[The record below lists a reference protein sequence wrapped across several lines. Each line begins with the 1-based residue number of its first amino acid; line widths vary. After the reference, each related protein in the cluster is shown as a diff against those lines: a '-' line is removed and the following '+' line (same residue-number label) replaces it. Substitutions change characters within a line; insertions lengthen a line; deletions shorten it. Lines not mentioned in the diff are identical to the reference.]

1 MQFTD
6 AGFQESKMKK
16 GYHYTESGLTNVW
29 LANGFTVRKTKY
41 GEGVSIRD
49 ADGLHRALARAL
61 ADRPRLTGTEVRYLR
76 KEMGLSQ
83 RGLGELLGVTD
94 QAVAL
99 WERKGRL
106 PKTADRLLRLIYVE
120 HDKGNAPI
128 RATIQR
134 INEMDSKKNERIIA
148 EEAKG
153 GWTTRLAA

>member
-1 MQFTD
+1 
-6 AGFQESKMKK
+6 MKK
-16 GYHYTESGLTNVW
+16 GYRYTESGLMNVW
-29 LANGFTVRKTKY
+29 LANGYTIRKTKY

-49 ADGLHRALARAL
+49 VEGLHHALAQAL
-61 ADRPRLTGTEVRYLR
+61 ANKPRLTGAEVRFLR

-120 HDKGNAPI
+120 HDRGNAPI

-134 INEMDSKKNERIIA
+134 INETDTPENEKIIA
-148 EEAKG
+148 EEARG
-153 GWTTRLAA
+153 RWTTRLAA

>member
-1 MQFTD
+1 
-6 AGFQESKMKK
+6 MKK

-29 LANGFTVRKTKY
+29 LLNGYAIRKTKY
-41 GEGVSIRD
+41 GTGVSIHD
-49 ADGLHRALARAL
+49 VDGLHRALARAL
-61 ADRPRLTGTEVRYLR
+61 ANKPHLTGAEVRFLR

-106 PKTADRLLRLIYVE
+106 PRTADRLLRLIYVE

-128 RATIQR
+128 VGFIRHL
-134 INEMDSKKNERIIA
+134 NELDQKNHEQIIA

-153 GWTTRLAA
+153 GWKTHLAA

>member
-1 MQFTD
+1 
-6 AGFQESKMKK
+6 MKN

-29 LANGFTVRKTKY
+29 LANGFAIRKTKY
-41 GEGVSIRD
+41 GEGVSIHD
-49 ADGLHRALARAL
+49 VDGLHRALAQAM
-61 ADRPRLTGTEVRYLR
+61 ANKPHLTGAEVRFLR

-99 WERKGRL
+99 WEKKGRL

-128 RATIQR
+128 RSTIQR
-134 INEMDSKKNERIIA
+134 INDMDSQDHEQIIA
-148 EEAKG
+148 EEAKD
-153 GWTTRLAA
+153 GWKTRMAA

>member
-1 MQFTD
+1 
-6 AGFQESKMKK
+6 MKN

-29 LANGFTVRKTKY
+29 LANGYTIRKTQY
-41 GEGVSIRD
+41 GEGVSIQDSEGR
-49 ADGLHRALARAL
+49 HRALARAL
-61 ADRPRLTGTEVRYLR
+61 SNKPRLTGTEVRFLR

-120 HDKGNAPI
+120 HDRGNAPI
-128 RATIQR
+128 RTTIQR
-134 INEMDSKKNERIIA
+134 INDMNSQDHEQIIA
-148 EEAKG
+148 ETARG
-153 GWTTRLAA
+153 GWKTRLAA